1 MSGTAPEPASA
12 PVEALVV
19 DPAAVVVAVDPVVAA
34 SPVELAP
41 SAPVEQPAAAPA
53 APAAPAATA
62 EPAIPEP
69 VAVVDHAATPTLL
82 QTVGKTPEPSAA
94 TEVQAEPA
102 APATPIYEA
111 FAIPDGLTIEPEK
124 LSGYTEILGKHGLP
138 QAAGQELLDLY
149 IAERQKDAVQTL
161 AQQHQAF
168 ADMRKGW
175 QKNVRTDPEIGGANY
190 HTAMDAVA
198 TVRDRFIPPSG
209 PIKEAFDKFLVTTG
223 AGDHPEFLR
232 FIARIGAAFR
242 EPAPPPAGAR
252 PPPDVGK
259 RPAGRNGAA
268 PLYDNPSSP
277 QPRGM

>member
-1 MSGTAPEPASA
+1 MSGTIPDAPA
-12 PVEALVV
+12 
-19 DPAAVVVAVDPVVAA
+19 PAAPAETPVVVDPVVAA
-34 SPVELAP
+34 PVEAAP
-41 SAPVEQPAAAPA
+41 APVEQAAAAPVEPA
-53 APAAPAATA
+53 APATPEVPDAPAPAAA
-62 EPAIPEP
+62 APEP
-69 VAVVDHAATPTLL
+69 PALVPHTDTPTLL
-82 QTVGKTPEPSAA
+82 QTVGRPEEPTAA
-94 TEVQAEPA
+94 PAPTEAAVPA
-102 APATPIYEA
+102 APTYEP
-111 FAIPDGLTIEPEK
+111 FALPDGLTIEPDK
-124 LSGYTEILGKHGLP
+124 LNGYTEILGKHSLP
-138 QAAGQELLDLY
+138 QEAGQELLNLY
-149 IAERQKDAVQTL
+149 IAERQKDAVQTV

-175 QKNVRTDPEIGGANY
+175 QEGVRTDPEIGGANF

-198 TVRDRFIPPSG
+198 SVRDRFIPQSG
-209 PIKEAFDKFLVTTG
+209 PVKEAFDKFLVTTG

-259 RPAGRNGAA
+259 RPTGRNGAA

>member
-1 MSGTAPEPASA
+1 MSGISPDAPVAAPAEALVIEPVITAPVEAASA
-12 PVEALVV
+12 PVE
-19 DPAAVVVAVDPVVAA
+19 P
-34 SPVELAP
+34 
-41 SAPVEQPAAAPA
+41 PAAAPIEPAASAAPEVPPA
-53 APAAPAATA
+53 APAAPEA
-62 EPAIPEP
+62 PALVPHTE
-69 VAVVDHAATPTLL
+69 TPTLL
-82 QTVGKTPEPSAA
+82 QTVGRPEAPAAEAGTGA
-94 TEVQAEPA
+94 TEPVAPA
-102 APATPIYEA
+102 APTYEA
-111 FAIPDGLTIEPEK
+111 FVLPEGLTIEPEK
-124 LSGYTEILGKHGLP
+124 LNGYTEILGKHSLP
-138 QAAGQELLDLY
+138 QEVGQELLNLY
-149 IAERQKDAVQTL
+149 IAERQKDAVQTV

-175 QKNVRTDPEIGGANY
+175 QDGVRTDPEIGGANF

-198 TVRDRFIPPSG
+198 SVRDRFIPQSG
-209 PIKEAFDKFLVTTG
+209 PVKEAFDKFLVTTG